1 MAIGMLKIT
10 EFRHGSKSYSLLM
23 TNHSIINLK
32 SPFPFAETVQRLV
45 QVFAT
50 KGIKVFATI
59 DQQAEAQSVG
69 LDMPPTTL
77 IIFGNPRAGTP
88 LMLANPVSGVDL
100 PLKVL
105 IHEDK
110 EKSIMVSFTSAQ
122 ELIKRYSLPEEL
134 TSNLIPAERLIQS
147 TLGYRTDN

>member
-1 MAIGMLKIT
+1 
-10 EFRHGSKSYSLLM
+10 M

-147 TLGYRTDN
+147 ILGYSTDN

>member
-1 MAIGMLKIT
+1 
-10 EFRHGSKSYSLLM
+10 M

>member
-1 MAIGMLKIT
+1 
-10 EFRHGSKSYSLLM
+10 M

-32 SPFPFAETVQRLV
+32 SPFPFAETVQRML
-45 QVFAT
+45 QVFAI

>member
-1 MAIGMLKIT
+1 
-10 EFRHGSKSYSLLM
+10 M

-147 TLGYRTDN
+147 ILGYSTNN